1 MWELDVQA
9 HTFAGG
15 FMDASLAKQ
24 QRRAMRRAAHIRC
37 QAVSDRGFEL
47 LGERALD
54 LSPRGMLLACDLPAT
69 LGEEVLVSFQTPGLH
84 PLWLD
89 AEAEIAR
96 IVNGYREGDPGYC
109 LGLRFT
115 YLERAARNELLAR
128 LAGVPPPLP
137 QRRMPARST
146 RIEQQSHAVLV
157 RSIFRVSPAR
167 GGFPAGVW
175 SA

>member
-1 MWELDVQA
+1 MN
-9 HTFAGG
+9 
-15 FMDASLAKQ
+15 ASLAKQ
-24 QRRAMRRAAHIRC
+24 QRRAVRRAARVRC

-54 LSPRGMLLACDLPAT
+54 LSPRGMLLACDLPAS
-69 LGEEVLVSFQTPGLH
+69 LGDEVLVSFQTPGRR

-96 IVNGYREGDPGYC
+96 IVHGFRDGDPGYC

-115 YLERAARNELLAR
+115 YLERPARNELLAR
-128 LAGVPPPLP
+128 LAGVPPPVP
-137 QRRMPARST
+137 QRRMPGRPV
-146 RIEQQSHAVLV
+146 RIEGSLGVLV
-157 RSIFRVSPAR
+157 RSIFKVSPAR
-167 GGFPAGVW
+167 GGCPAGVW